1 MNRYKPSTP
10 RTPLQLTALAMA
22 AITMGA
28 LVVLPAKLEFV
39 SADSYTLAAAKAAT
53 KVPLEL
59 AVGPMRIDAPRAVSH
74 EEHVH
79 SDRTALGAQEF
90 RGKRYQLS
98 SRSRI
103 HS

>member
-39 SADSYTLAAAKAAT
+39 NVDGSTLAAAGVALQAIAVMSDDQCADESAT
-53 KVPLEL
+53 
-59 AVGPMRIDAPRAVSH
+59 DARLRLTDTHVRVTR
-74 EEHVH
+74 VH
-79 SDRTALGAQEF
+79 SREH
-90 RGKRYQLS
+90 R
-98 SRSRI
+98 
-103 HS
+103 